1 MSHVLLSQ
9 TQSFDTNA
17 APASRG
23 GTVTLRLNI
32 SPVMAMILMMVL
44 IGLMGVLSLT
54 HLNSMS
60 TKGYVIDKL
69 EDDYQEL
76 VNDGEIN
83 EMLNLQARS
92 LANIQE
98 SDQVQAMRAPSN
110 VYYLEGVVGLAK
122 AD

>member
-9 TQSFDTNA
+9 TQTFDSN
-17 APASRG
+17 APASRA
-23 GTVTLRLNI
+23 GTITLRLNI
-32 SPVMAMILMMVL
+32 SPVMALVLMMLL
-44 IGLMGVLSLT
+44 IGAMGVLSLT

-98 SDQVQAMRAPSN
+98 TDQVQAMRAPSN
-110 VYYLEGVVGLAK
+110 VYYLESVVGLAR